1 MSKLNYHHL
10 YYFWRVAKQG
20 NLTKTAASLHISQSA
35 LSAQIRQL
43 EASLGVELFS
53 RASRALHLT
62 DSGQSALAY
71 AEEIFTRGEEL
82 ESLLSQGIQPAV
94 RRVRIGVLTTMSRNF
109 VESFIEPLIRR
120 PNTQY
125 LLQARGQVNLLNA
138 LASHE
143 FDLALTNIQVQGGQA
158 ELWQCQLLA
167 RQPIAILGPP
177 QLPLEKVFSK
187 RYEACE
193 WVAPVADSPIR
204 SAFDSFCAQQQ
215 FKPRIVAEADDM
227 AMLRLLA
234 RESAGVTLVPPVVVR
249 DELEQGVLVE
259 RCPVPGVRETFYA
272 ITRDR
277 RFPNPLLAEILGR
290 GSGARV
296 PGA

>member
-234 RESAGVTLVPPVVVR
+234 RDTGALAVMPEVVVK
-249 DELEQGVLVE
+249 DELSQGKLVNYLTLPNAFE
-259 RCPVPGVRETFYA
+259 NFYA
-272 ITRDR
+272 VTVKRQL
-277 RFPNPLLAEILGR
+277 PNPLVSELISR
-290 GSGARV
+290 GIKL
-296 PGA
+296 